1 MQKAIFTLVALLS
14 GCATIAPIP
23 LTIPESKWVE
33 AQPLPTDPAAEKIEA
48 KDGDWVVP
56 LDEEECIGKDG
67 KIPASAPKPCP
78 GRGGLLVS
86 EEKITRLKLYQ
97 LGYVHLRIS
106 YDADR
111 GTWSAQRALYEARLK
126 DAGEAIQKLQPDWFQ
141 LHSTEI
147 GMILGIVVG
156 VATAVG
162 VVYGIVPAFK
172 TPTTP

>member
-1 MQKAIFTLVALLS
+1 MRQCYMVIVALLS
-14 GCATIAPIP
+14 GCATLAPVP
-23 LTIPESKWVE
+23 LTVPETKWVE
-33 AQPLPTDPAAEKIEA
+33 AQPLPVDPATEKIEA

-67 KIPASAPKPCP
+67 KVPASAPKPCP

-86 EEKITRLKLYQ
+86 EEKITRLKLFQ
-97 LGYVHLRIS
+97 LGYVQLRAN
-106 YDADR
+106 YAADR
-111 GTWSAQRALYEARLK
+111 SVWSSQRALYEARLK

-141 LHSTEI
+141 LHATEI
-147 GMILGIVVG
+147 GMLFGMVVG